1 MVVGDMNICTG
12 AHRGPMYGLLAE
24 AMAGAGVGVGEY
36 PIVTPVRGELKT
48 NRPYGLSLS
57 GFYFYRGPVTGVTI
71 GYSPRCAGCAPGQE
85 AKRKRRQMATEKA
98 EAAAQRRAAR
108 AARAQRRAAA
118 PRPREVKVKFT
129 GLTQNS
135 QVDPEV

>member
-71 GYSPRCAGCAPGQE
+71 GYSPRSVRTSRPGWLGP
-85 AKRKRRQMATEKA
+85 ATSPWPA
-98 EAAAQRRAAR
+98 TPSATPCTCSPTTR
-108 AARAQRRAAA
+108 
-118 PRPREVKVKFT
+118 
-129 GLTQNS
+129 LS
-135 QVDPEV
+135 